1 MPLFI
6 SSLCVS
12 VHLPVRACVRLVF
25 PWSTCPTIPMFT
37 SGFSS
42 FSLCFASVFLG
53 KETTPASLERT
64 KLSHTMKESHSFNAR
79 IMKSNIKKRSGPF
92 YYGSALIVIMGDER
106 KREIDR
112 LLDEEFRKKEKGFMR
127 RHILLIMALIPII
140 FFNMLT
146 LLVIIGV
153 I

>member
-1 MPLFI
+1 
-6 SSLCVS
+6 
-12 VHLPVRACVRLVF
+12 
-25 PWSTCPTIPMFT
+25 
-37 SGFSS
+37 
-42 FSLCFASVFLG
+42 
-53 KETTPASLERT
+53 
-64 KLSHTMKESHSFNAR
+64 
-79 IMKSNIKKRSGPF
+79 
-92 YYGSALIVIMGDER
+92 MGDER